1 MAASCFC
8 FQLDRLVQ
16 QCVFFFLNI
25 LSPLPRAGRTAAG
38 AQEALPRP
46 LIKIKSIQDHAY
58 DRAGNTGTQRLYP
71 GKPHELLES
80 PFSR

>member
-38 AQEALPRP
+38 SQEALPRP
-46 LIKIKSIQDHAY
+46 LIK
-58 DRAGNTGTQRLYP
+58 
-71 GKPHELLES
+71 
-80 PFSR
+80 